1 MSLLAIIGAG
11 GHGAVVA
18 DAARC
23 AGTWSHIAF
32 YDDRWPVLL
41 ESAGCEVA
49 GNVETLRQ
57 WVATGW
63 PSQQQLVV
71 ALGDNLTRL
80 SLTREFQ
87 ALGAELATIVHPAAV
102 LSASSTI
109 GLGTVVFAGAVVNA
123 RSSLGEACIINTGA
137 IVDHDASI
145 AAGTHVCPGV
155 ALAGNVSTGELVTI
169 GIGACVVQ
177 GRQIGARA
185 VVGAGSTVLHDVDA
199 DCTVVGSPAKR
210 I

>member
-1 MSLLAIIGAG
+1 MKSLVIIGAG

-23 AGTWSHIAF
+23 AGMWSYIAF

-41 ESAGCEVA
+41 ESVGCEVL
-49 GNVETLRQ
+49 GNVEALRHR
-57 WVATGW
+57 VTNSW
-63 PSQQQLVV
+63 PSQLQLVV
-71 ALGDNLTRL
+71 ALGDNSTRL
-80 SLTREFQ
+80 SLAREFQ
-87 ALGAELATIVHPAAV
+87 AHGAELATIVHPAAV

-109 GLGTVVFAGAVVNA
+109 GPGTVVFAGAVINA
-123 RSSLGEACIINTGA
+123 RSALGLACIINTGA

-155 ALAGNVSTGELVTI
+155 ALAGNVSTGEMVTI

-177 GRQIGARA
+177 GRHIGTRA
-185 VVGAGSTVLHDVDA
+185 VVGAGATVLHDVEA
-199 DCTVVGSPAKR
+199 DCTVVGSPARR